1 MTPYHPPQPNNTV
14 QFLLVTYNIHGQ
26 LINIRPLNLMSDL
39 DMCAK
44 FSGGETNRV
53 RFARN
58 WQDACKLNLNSWI
71 GHEMAQG
78 MTFMSLYISYWEN
91 NHRMVKTVPVLIRD
105 MFGTK
110 NHEEDVEEWVLVK
123 RFSLIDIL
131 SGANLHYKEEL
142 YQSPKFEQQFNYVRY
157 AKSVELRFK
166 VHDHEKRPNRVSVPL
181 LVIDYG
187 VLNSTETKE
196 VENVNFEFKIVFSKH
211 YSFDY
216 LLEVRFFEDLV
227 TIVYFNFL

>member
-1 MTPYHPPQPNNTV
+1 
-14 QFLLVTYNIHGQ
+14 
-26 LINIRPLNLMSDL
+26 
-39 DMCAK
+39 MCAK
-44 FSGGETNRV
+44 FSGGESNRV

-58 WQDACKLNLNSWI
+58 WQNACKLNLNSWI
-71 GHEMAQG
+71 EHETAHD
-78 MTFMSLYISYWEN
+78 MTFTSLYVSYWEN

-131 SGANLHYKEEL
+131 SGANVHFRREL

-166 VHDHEKRPNRVSVPL
+166 VHDHEKRPNRISVPL

-187 VLNSTETKE
+187 VLNSSEANR
-196 VENVNFEFKIVFSKH
+196 VENISFEFKIVFTKY

-216 LLEVRFFEDLV
+216 LLEVIF
-227 TIVYFNFL
+227 